1 MCVESLTGT
10 LSGLE
15 GVPLPP
21 VLRLHLAPDTV
32 PEWLYDT
39 VGKLDLKLQLGL
51 DDADIDQAG
60 QVGGELVIP
69 GIHGY
74 GTPR

>member
-1 MCVESLTGT
+1 MYVESLTGI

-21 VLRLHLAPDTV
+21 VLHLHLAPDTV
-32 PEWLYDT
+32 PEWLYGT
-39 VGKLDLKLQLGL
+39 VGKLDLELQLGL
-51 DDADIDQAG
+51 DDVGIDQAG

-69 GIHGY
+69 GIHGC